1 MTIRL
6 HSAFNPAFQDAWHGF
21 ARLCGRFSV
30 RCDGVF
36 VFLCVSLR
44 HEKSVACSS
53 RCARH
58 GGLPARRGGH
68 CGSALAD
75 YAFSLAGCGALLPKF
90 APALRPF
97 AGTPPP
103 GGLHPAFPRGVR
115 LPALRISDAA
125 ALPLRVKVVSVS
137 LVWFTL
143 SYATWAA
150 EAWGAWRWLLLLLAL
165 GVSLHILRFPT
176 LRRPRS

>member
-1 MTIRL
+1 MKK
-6 HSAFNPAFQDAWHGF
+6 AWRVLLVVLGT
-21 ARLCGRFSV
+21 
-30 RCDGVF
+30 
-36 VFLCVSLR
+36 
-44 HEKSVACSS
+44 VACLL
-53 RCARH
+53 
-58 GGLPARRGGH
+58 GVVGIVVP
-68 CGSALAD
+68 
-75 YAFSLAGCGALLPKF
+75 LLPTTPF
-90 APALRPF
+90 LLLAAALYCRSSPRLYDRLLGHRRLGAYIRHF
-97 AGTPPP
+97 REAFGCPPYEY
-103 GGLHPAFPRGVR
+103 LMR
-115 LPALRISDAA
+115 

>member
-1 MTIRL
+1 MKK
-6 HSAFNPAFQDAWHGF
+6 AWRVLLVALGT
-21 ARLCGRFSV
+21 
-30 RCDGVF
+30 
-36 VFLCVSLR
+36 
-44 HEKSVACSS
+44 VACLL
-53 RCARH
+53 
-58 GGLPARRGGH
+58 GVVGIVVP
-68 CGSALAD
+68 
-75 YAFSLAGCGALLPKF
+75 LLPTTPF
-90 APALRPF
+90 LLLAAALYCRSS
-97 AGTPPP
+97 
-103 GGLHPAFPRGVR
+103 PRLYDR
-115 LPALRISDAA
+115 LLGHRRLGAYIRHFREER